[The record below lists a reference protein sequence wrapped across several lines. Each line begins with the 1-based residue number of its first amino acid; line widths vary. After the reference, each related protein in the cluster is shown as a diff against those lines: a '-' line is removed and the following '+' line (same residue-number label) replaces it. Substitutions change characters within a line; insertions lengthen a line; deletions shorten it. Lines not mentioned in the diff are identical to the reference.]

1 MEAFYVQLACLI
13 AGVLLIGFWIY
24 KSKKE
29 VSLLSEE
36 LLDKQIVINELADHA
51 NRMEKEVSSVV
62 KIKPIRPINKDKKSN
77 TTKKAKTT
85 KNSAAT
91 KSTEAKAKK
100 SNKKTVKKS

>member
-51 NRMEKEVSSVV
+51 NRIEKEISSVTE
-62 KIKPIRPINKDKKSN
+62 IKPLKTPKKVE
-77 TTKKAKTT
+77 KAKTT
-85 KNSAAT
+85 KKEKVT
-91 KSTEAKAKK
+91 KSTKTTKPKK
-100 SNKKTVKKS
+100 VTKK